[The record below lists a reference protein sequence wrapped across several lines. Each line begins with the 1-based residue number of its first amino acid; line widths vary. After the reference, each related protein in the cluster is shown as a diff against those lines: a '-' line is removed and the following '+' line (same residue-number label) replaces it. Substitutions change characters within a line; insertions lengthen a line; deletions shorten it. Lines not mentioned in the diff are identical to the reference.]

1 MLSESS
7 MTSHASTRR
16 KRHRDCC
23 EFKTNLGCRVSAKLE
38 PDYHKGKEGT
48 KTKKKETIMI

>member
-1 MLSESS
+1 M
-7 MTSHASTRR
+7 MSHASTRR

-48 KTKKKETIMI
+48 KTIKKETIMI